1 VPRRPKLGAVTRGP
15 GAFCNERVDRWVHL
29 IHLFLSRKGEN
40 LSESRVAV
48 LTKIKAGNRPG
59 AAIGR

>member
-1 VPRRPKLGAVTRGP
+1 VPRRRKLGAVTRGP
-15 GAFCNERVDRWVHL
+15 GAFCNERVDRWVHV
-29 IHLFLSRKGEN
+29 FLSRTEEN